1 MLSMWRDTAA
11 MPEYGRL
18 EGDVRTDV
26 LVIGGGMAGILC
38 AHFLRQA
45 GMDCVLAE
53 ADRLCAGTTGNTT
66 ANSRPVFRLPPA
78 APETIPTR
86 VGPPEQPR
94 SPNRASRANT
104 TPSHRFFIAF

>member
-1 MLSMWRDTAA
+1 MIRGRRTKTGTEWGKRMLSMWRDTAA

-45 GMDCVLAE
+45 GVDCVLAE
-53 ADRLCAGTTGNTT
+53 ADR
-66 ANSRPVFRLPPA
+66 
-78 APETIPTR
+78 
-86 VGPPEQPR
+86 
-94 SPNRASRANT
+94 
-104 TPSHRFFIAF
+104 

>member
-53 ADRLCAGTTGNTT
+53 A
-66 ANSRPVFRLPPA
+66 V
-78 APETIPTR
+78 
-86 VGPPEQPR
+86 
-94 SPNRASRANT
+94 
-104 TPSHRFFIAF
+104 H

>member
-38 AHFLRQA
+38 CLLYTSDA
-45 GMDCVLAE
+45 
-53 ADRLCAGTTGNTT
+53 ADD
-66 ANSRPVFRLPPA
+66 
-78 APETIPTR
+78 
-86 VGPPEQPR
+86 
-94 SPNRASRANT
+94 
-104 TPSHRFFIAF
+104 